1 MFMKWKLYYISITK
15 WKLIFPSVKCIMV
28 DKTGQ
33 YLICNTKPI
42 TSSLSSLIEY
52 KIKIFCL

>member
-1 MFMKWKLYYISITK
+1 MKWKLYYISITK